1 MRANAFG
8 PSSWRLRMHAIN
20 RLFHCE
26 EGQDLTEYGL
36 LMGLIA
42 IVAVGAVTNVGNIIT
57 TVFWDVIARVMT
69 AISA

>member
-1 MRANAFG
+1 MRAM
-8 PSSWRLRMHAIN
+8 L

-36 LMGLIA
+36 LMAMIA
-42 IVAVGAVTNVGNIIT
+42 VVAIGAVTNVGEIIRS
-57 TVFWDVIARVMT
+57 VFWEAIARVMT